1 MTDALAFHPLTPDR
15 WPDLENLF
23 GPNGACA
30 GCWCM
35 YYRQTRRDW
44 KAGTGP
50 ERKSAFK
57 DVCKKGTRPPGVIA
71 YRGDAPVGWVAVAP
85 RADYVRLGQS
95 KILVPLDDKP
105 VWSITC
111 FFIHRTARRQ
121 GLMEKL
127 IGAAVDFAR
136 QEGATIVEAYPKP
149 VAGKES
155 SGDLFIG
162 ALSTFER
169 AGFKVMAK
177 PSEKRTVVRKTLRT
191 RRAKR
196 AQGSVGSSA
205 GSPAVLRARRGPHGT
220 GG

>member
-1 MTDALAFHPLTPDR
+1 MTAALTFHPLTPEL
-15 WPDLENLF
+15 WPDLERLF
-23 GPNGACA
+23 GPNGAYS

-35 YYRQTRRDW
+35 FWRQTGPDW
-44 KAGTGP
+44 HGCDGP
-50 ERKSAFK
+50 GRKKAFK
-57 DVCKKGTRPPGVIA
+57 TVCTKGDRPPGLIA
-71 YRGDAPVGWVAVAP
+71 YRDEDPIGWVAIAP
-85 RADYVRLGQS
+85 RADYVRLAHARV
-95 KILVPLDDKP
+95 LVPLDDKP

-127 IGAAVDFAR
+127 IAAAVDFAR
-136 QEGATIVEAYPKP
+136 DQGATIVEAYPRP
-149 VAGKES
+149 VTGKQAS
-155 SGDLFIG
+155 ATLYVG
-162 ALSTFER
+162 TVNCFER
-169 AGFKVMAK
+169 AGFKVMAR
-177 PSEKRTVVRKTLRT
+177 PSEKRAVVRKTLRT

>member
-1 MTDALAFHPLTPDR
+1 MNALAFEPLTPDR
-15 WPDLENLF
+15 WPDIERLF

-35 YYRQTRRDW
+35 YYRQSRPDW
-44 KAGTGP
+44 KASKGP

-57 DVCKKGTRPPGVIA
+57 AVCRKSEHPPGVIA
-71 YRGDAPVGWVAVAP
+71 YRGDDPVGWVAVAP
-85 RADYVRLGQS
+85 RSDYIRLQQS
-95 KILVPLDDKP
+95 KILVQLDAKP

-127 IGAAVDFAR
+127 IGAAVAFAR
-136 QEGATIVEAYPKP
+136 DEGATIVEAYPKP

-162 ALSTFER
+162 TLSTFER
-169 AGFKVMAK
+169 AGFRVMAEL
-177 PSEKRTVVRKTLRT
+177 SEKRVLVRKALRK
-191 RRAKR
+191 RRA
-196 AQGSVGSSA
+196 GSA
-205 GSPAVLRARRGPHGT
+205 
-220 GG
+220 